1 MMGREPQKQLSLFY
15 NRFNLDQRIS
25 PNHPLR
31 TINQIIDFEFIYD
44 EVRDAYGHNGNV
56 SVPPPVILKMMLLLV
71 MYNVR
76 SEREL
81 MDTFPIR
88 LDWMWFL
95 GYDLDD
101 KIPNHSV
108 FSKAHNRWGA

>member
-1 MMGREPQKQLSLFY
+1 MMGREPQRQPNLFY
-15 NRFNLDQRIS
+15 NRFNLEQRIS

-31 TINQIIDFEFIYD
+31 TIDRIIDFDFIYD

-76 SEREL
+76 SERE
-81 MDTFPIR
+81 
-88 LDWMWFL
+88 
-95 GYDLDD
+95 
-101 KIPNHSV
+101 
-108 FSKAHNRWGA
+108 